1 MEFTPLISKDFE
13 YLCDVYEA
21 EKYDSQTELLD
32 DWRAL
37 GNMFPDSR
45 ILLTLDDLGQAQ
57 YTSMHSKGSHD
68 LDETEGYDL
77 SSLDAI
83 CFENGEHVG
92 YLSSKSE
99 FFIRLGNF
107 EKLCKESSLEQ
118 IVQEKN
124 LLLNDESL
132 SELISAQENWV
143 SILDDSIYAFIAI
156 VNTAEDSLAAFPNGY
171 FSSDLS
177 PFENHALCRHLRENY
192 DYSLM
197 GIGASYL
204 ALIRETKLDT
214 SRASDLTD
222 LLLKLYG
229 EKAMNWIELVMS
241 KKDESQHVLVLR
253 YTE

>member
-1 MEFTPLISKDFE
+1 MKFTPLASKDFE

-21 EKYDSQTELLD
+21 EKYDSQAELLE

-45 ILLTLDDLGQAQ
+45 ILLTLDNLGQAQ

-77 SSLDAI
+77 SSLDEI
-83 CFENGEHVG
+83 CFEDGEHVG

-118 IVQEKN
+118 IFQEKN

-143 SILDDSIYAFIAI
+143 SILDDSIYAFRAI

-171 FSSDLS
+171 FSSDLN

-192 DYSLM
+192 GYSLI

-204 ALIRETKLDT
+204 ALIRETQLSPTQT
-214 SRASDLTD
+214 SGLTE
-222 LLLKLYG
+222 LFLKLYG
-229 EKAMNWIELVMS
+229 EKARSWIELVMN
-241 KKDESQHVLVLR
+241 KNDESQHVLVLR

>member
-1 MEFTPLISKDFE
+1 MKFKPLSSKDFD

-21 EKYDSQTELLD
+21 EKYDSQAELLK
-32 DWRAL
+32 DWRTL
-37 GNMFPDSR
+37 GEMYPNSK
-45 ILLTLDDLGQAQ
+45 ILITLDNLGQAQ
-57 YTSMHSKGSHD
+57 YTSIHSTSSHD
-68 LDETEGYDL
+68 LDDAEGYDL
-77 SSLDAI
+77 SSVDAI

-92 YLSSKSE
+92 YLSTKSE

-107 EKLCKESSLEQ
+107 ERRCKETSLEQ
-118 IVQEKN
+118 IFQEKN

-132 SELISAQENWV
+132 SELISAQENWI
-143 SILDDSIYAFIAI
+143 SILDDSVYAFRAI

-171 FSSDLS
+171 FSSDLD

-192 DYSLM
+192 AYSLI

-204 ALIRETKLDT
+204 ALNRETTLNPAQT
-214 SRASDLTD
+214 SGLTE

-229 EKAMNWIELVMS
+229 EKATSWIELVMS